1 MTEPRWLDEREQRAW
16 RGYLAMQSRL
26 QARLNRRLQDD
37 SGLSL
42 TDFDVLVA
50 LTDRDEVRMR
60 VHELADTLQWE
71 RSRLSHQLSRMQR
84 RGLIER
90 EDCEDDAR
98 GAFVV
103 LTAEGRRR
111 STGPRPRTSRPC
123 ASWCSTGSRRT
134 RSTRS
139 PGSRRSCWSGSAA
152 DRDDQVSSC
161 FSRDATDVSVRC
173 PSVLVTRSRRSSDGL
188 RFARCST
195 TPAALVRRRIISS
208 VDRP

>member
-26 QARLNRRLQDD
+26 HARLNRRLQDD

-50 LTDRDEVRMR
+50 LTDRTGVRMR

-84 RGLIER
+84 RGLVER

-103 LTAEGRRR
+103 LTTEGRRAIER
-111 STGPRPRTSRPC
+111 AAPPHVEAVRDLVFDGLDDGQIDALARIAETVVARIG
-123 ASWCSTGSRRT
+123 
-134 RSTRS
+134 
-139 PGSRRSCWSGSAA
+139 A
-152 DRDDQVSSC
+152 DRPGGAPQAD
-161 FSRDATDVSVRC
+161 
-173 PSVLVTRSRRSSDGL
+173 
-188 RFARCST
+188 
-195 TPAALVRRRIISS
+195 
-208 VDRP
+208 

>member
-26 QARLNRRLQDD
+26 HARLNRRLQDD

-50 LTDRDEVRMR
+50 LTDRTGVRMR

-84 RGLIER
+84 RGLVER

-103 LTAEGRRR
+103 LTTEGRRAIER
-111 STGPRPRTSRPC
+111 AAPPHVEAVRDLVFDGLDDGQIDALARIAETVVARIG
-123 ASWCSTGSRRT
+123 
-134 RSTRS
+134 
-139 PGSRRSCWSGSAA
+139 A
-152 DRDDQVSSC
+152 DRTGGAPQAD
-161 FSRDATDVSVRC
+161 
-173 PSVLVTRSRRSSDGL
+173 
-188 RFARCST
+188 
-195 TPAALVRRRIISS
+195 
-208 VDRP
+208 

>member
-16 RGYLAMQSRL
+16 RGYLAMQARL

-50 LTDRDEVRMR
+50 LTDADDVRMR

-84 RGLIER
+84 RGLLER

-103 LTAEGRRR
+103 LTDAGRRAIER
-111 STGPRPRTSRPC
+111 
-123 ASWCSTGSRRT
+123 AA
-134 RSTRS
+134 
-139 PGSRRSCWSGSAA
+139 PGHVEAVRELVFDGL
-152 DRDDQVSSC
+152 DDDQV
-161 FSRDATDVSVRC
+161 DALARIAEI
-173 PSVLVTRSRRSSDGL
+173 VLQRVGR
-188 RFARCST
+188 
-195 TPAALVRRRIISS
+195 
-208 VDRP
+208 

>member
-16 RGYLAMQSRL
+16 RGYLAMQARL

-50 LTDRDEVRMR
+50 LTDSDDVRMR

-84 RGLIER
+84 RGLLER

-103 LTAEGRRR
+103 LTDAGRRAIER
-111 STGPRPRTSRPC
+111 
-123 ASWCSTGSRRT
+123 
-134 RSTRS
+134 
-139 PGSRRSCWSGSAA
+139 AA
-152 DRDDQVSSC
+152 PPHVDAVRELVFDGLDDDQV
-161 FSRDATDVSVRC
+161 DALARIAEI
-173 PSVLVTRSRRSSDGL
+173 VLERVGR
-188 RFARCST
+188 
-195 TPAALVRRRIISS
+195 
-208 VDRP
+208 

>member
-16 RGYLAMQSRL
+16 RGYLAMQARL

-42 TDFDVLVA
+42 PDFDVLVA
-50 LTDRDEVRMR
+50 LTDRGGAGPNSRVRVR

-84 RGLIER
+84 RGLVER

-103 LTAEGRRR
+103 LTDEGRRAIER
-111 STGPRPRTSRPC
+111 
-123 ASWCSTGSRRT
+123 
-134 RSTRS
+134 
-139 PGSRRSCWSGSAA
+139 AA
-152 DRDDQVSSC
+152 PPHVE
-161 FSRDATDVSVRC
+161 AVRE
-173 PSVLVTRSRRSSDGL
+173 LVFDGL
-188 RFARCST
+188 DDGQVDALARI
-195 TPAALVRRRIISS
+195 AEIVLDRI
-208 VDRP
+208 DR

>member
-1 MTEPRWLDEREQRAW
+1 VTEPRWLDEREQRAW

-26 QARLNRRLQDD
+26 HARLNRRLQDD

-50 LTDRDEVRMR
+50 LTDRTGVRMR

-84 RGLIER
+84 RGLVER

-103 LTAEGRRR
+103 LTTEGRRAIER
-111 STGPRPRTSRPC
+111 AAPPHVEAVRDLVFDGLDDGQIDALAQIAETVVARIG
-123 ASWCSTGSRRT
+123 
-134 RSTRS
+134 
-139 PGSRRSCWSGSAA
+139 A
-152 DRDDQVSSC
+152 DRPGGAPQAD
-161 FSRDATDVSVRC
+161 
-173 PSVLVTRSRRSSDGL
+173 
-188 RFARCST
+188 
-195 TPAALVRRRIISS
+195 
-208 VDRP
+208 

>member
-1 MTEPRWLDEREQRAW
+1 MTCQLFRYAGVVTEPRWLDEREQRAW
-16 RGYLAMQSRL
+16 RGYLAMQARL

-50 LTDRDEVRMR
+50 LTDADDVRMR

-84 RGLIER
+84 RGLLER

-103 LTAEGRRR
+103 LTGAGRRAIER
-111 STGPRPRTSRPC
+111 
-123 ASWCSTGSRRT
+123 AA
-134 RSTRS
+134 
-139 PGSRRSCWSGSAA
+139 PGHVEAVRELVFDGL
-152 DRDDQVSSC
+152 DDDQV
-161 FSRDATDVSVRC
+161 DALARIAEI
-173 PSVLVTRSRRSSDGL
+173 VLERVGR
-188 RFARCST
+188 
-195 TPAALVRRRIISS
+195 
-208 VDRP
+208 

>member
-50 LTDRDEVRMR
+50 LTDRGGAGPNSTARIR

-84 RGLIER
+84 RGLVER

-103 LTAEGRRR
+103 LTDEGRRAIDR
-111 STGPRPRTSRPC
+111 
-123 ASWCSTGSRRT
+123 
-134 RSTRS
+134 
-139 PGSRRSCWSGSAA
+139 AA
-152 DRDDQVSSC
+152 PPHVE
-161 FSRDATDVSVRC
+161 AVRE
-173 PSVLVTRSRRSSDGL
+173 LVFDGL
-188 RFARCST
+188 DDGQVDALARI
-195 TPAALVRRRIISS
+195 AEIVLDR
-208 VDRP
+208 VDR